1 MTRLRRLRLLS
12 GLRTGSSCRNCR
24 RTCRRR
30 PRCTRREREGR
41 GTRGR
46 LAGVGRRGR
55 GGDIVECMHGDFLY
69 GIIASQPAAVTAR
82 VLFPCRYLAASLE
95 RRSDSNR
102 LPSPRHVPPRQAPS
116 RLARQSPR
124 VPPAPLTLPLQS
136 CNFNQDYS
144 CIAVGHKKGYTI
156 LNCDP
161 FGKVHSNST
170 SSVSRGAGN
179 GQADGCTR

>member
-12 GLRTGSSCRNCR
+12 GLRTGSSCRNCLP
-24 RTCRRR
+24 TCRRR

-95 RRSDSNR
+95 RRFQQTPPPPPPCPAS
-102 LPSPRHVPPRQAPS
+102 PSAIQ
-116 RLARQSPR
+116 
-124 VPPAPLTLPLQS
+124 T
-136 CNFNQDYS
+136 C
-144 CIAVGHKKGYTI
+144 
-156 LNCDP
+156 
-161 FGKVHSNST
+161 
-170 SSVSRGAGN
+170 SSVSPRPPSP
-179 GQADGCTR
+179 ADSPSPELQLQPGLLLHRRRTQEGLHHPQLRSIRESPLQQYVLC

>member
-12 GLRTGSSCRNCR
+12 GLRTGSSCRNCLP
-24 RTCRRR
+24 TCRRR

-95 RRSDSNR
+95 RRFQQT
-102 LPSPRHVPPRQAPS
+102 PPPPAMS
-116 RLARQSPR
+116 RLAKRHPDLLVSLPR
-124 VPPAPLTLPLQS
+124 VPPATTDSPSPELQLQPGLLLHRRRTQEGLHHPQLRSIRESPLQ
-136 CNFNQDYS
+136 QY
-144 CIAVGHKKGYTI
+144 V
-156 LNCDP
+156 
-161 FGKVHSNST
+161 
-170 SSVSRGAGN
+170 VSR
-179 GQADGCTR
+179 RRKRSS

>member
-69 GIIASQPAAVTAR
+69 GIIASQPAAGAAR
-82 VLFPCRYLAASLE
+82 PCCSLAVISQRHLNVDLIPT
-95 RRSDSNR
+95 DS
-102 LPSPRHVPPRQAPS
+102 PPPAMS
-116 RLARQSPR
+116 RLAKRHPDLLVSLPASPQPR
-124 VPPAPLTLPLQS
+124 
-136 CNFNQDYS
+136 
-144 CIAVGHKKGYTI
+144 
-156 LNCDP
+156 
-161 FGKVHSNST
+161 
-170 SSVSRGAGN
+170 
-179 GQADGCTR
+179 